1 MWFMSPYLIASI
13 CAWISIK
20 SGLGSRAFLWRPPW
34 PLGGWTQLRRTFP
47 DGLPE
52 EEDKIRSN
60 GLVSLPPPLVL
71 PLAAE
76 AVTLFSKG
84 ITSSSQDLKQINL
97 LISSK
102 ALHPMFLEHWN
113 RQKILSSIRQ
123 CFSCLLDE
131 WIANICK
138 KKFQDAFLKILC
150 FEMHMDRPDKS
161 ENTFGI

>member
-1 MWFMSPYLIASI
+1 MKFRIFWSL
-13 CAWISIK
+13 
-20 SGLGSRAFLWRPPW
+20 PPSSSDYVIY
-34 PLGGWTQLRRTFP
+34 GWVP
-47 DGLPE
+47 
-52 EEDKIRSN
+52 N
-60 GLVSLPPPLVL
+60 GILLVSLPPPLLL